1 MRQWIT
7 PMIFNGNTKSR
18 KDQMAP
24 LYIQKKKA
32 PLYKPIYAS
41 VVAVCSP
48 KITLGNYLGYFNQV
62 TMKGS
67 TVLKLPRRAV
77 PACWPSSSLFGN

>member
-1 MRQWIT
+1 MGT
-7 PMIFNGNTKSR
+7 PNHVKIKWLLCIS
-18 KDQMAP
+18 K
-24 LYIQKKKA
+24 KKKA